1 MAIREHVGKTVGRR
15 LCSTGACLLLGI
27 AFPVYAQV
35 AAVESA
41 TVEAPKQSCDPQAAS
56 CMSAVERT
64 QYCAKFVEDKIG
76 VWQRRLKLE
85 GWKISVVMT
94 KRADL
99 KPRTLGGI
107 RWDKGKKSAAM
118 SVLDP
123 SEYRVSFQAMLD
135 DMELTVVHELVHLE
149 LASLPRSEAS
159 RSNEEHAVNG
169 IAEALL
175 VLDRKR

>member
-1 MAIREHVGKTVGRR
+1 MVKHLFRACCVFLVLGLAIP
-15 LCSTGACLLLGI
+15 A
-27 AFPVYAQV
+27 YAQV
-35 AAVESA
+35 PVGESA
-41 TVEAPKQSCDPQAAS
+41 TVEAPQQACDPAAAS
-56 CMSAVERT
+56 CMNPVERT
-64 QYCAKFVEDKIG
+64 QYCAKFVQEKLD

-107 RWDKGKKSAAM
+107 RWDKGKKMAAM

-123 SEYRVSFQAMLD
+123 SEYRVPFQAMLD

-159 RSNEEHAVNG
+159 RSHEEHAVNG

-175 VLDRKR
+175 SLDRKR

>member
-1 MAIREHVGKTVGRR
+1 MAIRGFRDKTTVHR
-15 LCSTGACLLLGI
+15 LCVAGVFLLLGI
-27 AFPVYAQV
+27 ATPASAQV
-35 AAVESA
+35 AVGESA
-41 TVEAPKQSCDPQAAS
+41 TGEVHQQSCDPQAAS
-56 CMSAVERT
+56 CMSPFERT

-85 GWKISVVMT
+85 GWRISVVMI

-107 RWDKGKKSAAM
+107 RWDKGKKSATM

-123 SEYRVSFQAMLD
+123 SEYRLSFREMLD
-135 DMELTVVHELVHLE
+135 DMELTVVHELVHLQ